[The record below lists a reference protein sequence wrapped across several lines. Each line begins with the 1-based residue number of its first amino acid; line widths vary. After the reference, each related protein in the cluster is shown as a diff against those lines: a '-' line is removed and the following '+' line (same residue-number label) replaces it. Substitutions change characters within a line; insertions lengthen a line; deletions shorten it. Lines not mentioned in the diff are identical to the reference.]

1 MFQFMQHGHDRN
13 PLRKMTPT
21 PKDDE
26 KINSPVNNTIVTQ
39 CQLQSAV
46 EDHLEVL
53 VQGTPTNTDTTL
65 ISEPINY

>member
-1 MFQFMQHGHDRN
+1 MQHGHDRN

-65 ISEPINY
+65 TSC